1 MEKVNLQEGNAAL
14 ERVLL
19 MMKYDMN
26 KTLNENKGFVDEQ
39 AQSAEAPK
47 GFRNFRLG
55 IYGAGGFGTDEQKL
69 IDAFNE
75 LTTAK
80 DFVDLENYLKTFF
93 KRPNYTIQNAL
104 GAELG
109 MGDANVAK
117 QIQSKL
123 KDLGINMDFKTST
136 SGVDVLDGTI
146 TIQVPE
152 ESLKPKQ
159 STECLSKIKQYKVKG
174 QSGLYKIGQTNYKFY
189 KTGKYQT
196 WVGSGKKS
204 EGTWACSA
212 DGFIELNGRKM
223 KTSTPF
229 QWTQSPT
236 EEDVKLGKKVV
247 KSGMKGDFV
256 VKVQEQLKTQGFDP
270 KGTDGKFGKNT
281 KNAVIEFQKSVDN
294 TPNGIIDK
302 TTYEKLFFEVPKVEP
317 ANVAA
322 KGLQPTTTPPQA
334 GQVQRVSTIP
344 SIQTSNVDPK
354 PTIKETM
361 KTQLKNKLVEKTKE
375 KENLLIETKIITN
388 RFGLI
393 SEGLV
398 IETVE
403 DQIEFI
409 DNIILEM
416 NYMVSQGYS
425 SKVIN
430 EGLFSMLGGL
440 FGGSVKAV
448 PAVFGEY
455 IANWLTKTLGIPE
468 GSFIQSSIVALVGNL
483 NIADYDKFFTDCRFA
498 ANKIADSLIEG
509 YVIQMQKRAEAT
521 SKGATGFIVSAL
533 RNSVSEYFLEDKD
546 GIIQILQDKIGDF
559 ICPKLNKLS
568 SVISDKADEIKD
580 KAVA

>member
-1 MEKVNLQEGNAAL
+1 
-14 ERVLL
+14 
-19 MMKYDMN
+19 
-26 KTLNENKGFVDEQ
+26 
-39 AQSAEAPK
+39 
-47 GFRNFRLG
+47 
-55 IYGAGGFGTDEQKL
+55 
-69 IDAFNE
+69 
-75 LTTAK
+75 
-80 DFVDLENYLKTFF
+80 
-93 KRPNYTIQNAL
+93 
-104 GAELG
+104 
-109 MGDANVAK
+109 
-117 QIQSKL
+117 
-123 KDLGINMDFKTST
+123 
-136 SGVDVLDGTI
+136 
-146 TIQVPE
+146 
-152 ESLKPKQ
+152 
-159 STECLSKIKQYKVKG
+159 
-174 QSGLYKIGQTNYKFY
+174 
-189 KTGKYQT
+189 
-196 WVGSGKKS
+196 
-204 EGTWACSA
+204 
-212 DGFIELNGRKM
+212 
-223 KTSTPF
+223 
-229 QWTQSPT
+229 
-236 EEDVKLGKKVV
+236 
-247 KSGMKGDFV
+247 
-256 VKVQEQLKTQGFDP
+256 
-270 KGTDGKFGKNT
+270 
-281 KNAVIEFQKSVDN
+281 
-294 TPNGIIDK
+294 
-302 TTYEKLFFEVPKVEP
+302 
-317 ANVAA
+317 
-322 KGLQPTTTPPQA
+322 
-334 GQVQRVSTIP
+334 
-344 SIQTSNVDPK
+344 
-354 PTIKETM
+354 M